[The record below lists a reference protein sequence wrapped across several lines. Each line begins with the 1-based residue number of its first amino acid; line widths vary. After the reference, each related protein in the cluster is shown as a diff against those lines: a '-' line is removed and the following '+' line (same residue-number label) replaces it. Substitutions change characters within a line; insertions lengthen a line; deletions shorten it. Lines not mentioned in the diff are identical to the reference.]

1 MFTLL
6 GLLSTVASAEV
17 VYGPELMDGAV
28 PCWASSSSEEV
39 GLALEVMED
48 VTLTSFDYYQNT
60 TEGSDHIRTIRLYDR
75 DDVEPDYALSPLADP
90 LYETVVDLAPSTL
103 EGMVTVEVEWSLE
116 AGKTYHLVHPEPFR
130 TVHSVG
136 VELCG
141 LVDGEVVYPHSL
153 SLIHI

>member
-28 PCWASSSSEEV
+28 PCWASSSAEEV

-75 DDVEPDYALSPLADP
+75 DDVEPDYVVAYEP

-103 EGMVTVEVEWSLE
+103 EGMVTGGRVVTGGRKDLPPGASRAL
-116 AGKTYHLVHPEPFR
+116 R

-141 LVDGEVVYPHSL
+141 LVDGEVVYPTAA
-153 SLIHI
+153 LI